1 MTSLITLSNF
11 TSKESSFDCKLS
23 WIVTNNEIM
32 FKEFVWFY
40 NRINMLPSGNPLW
53 SKASS
58 CYDISFLF
66 SSSHRLYKVIFGIF
80 PYISSARTMTRTL
93 FISLASSHPYSEL
106 GKHSMY
112 AKFEEHTAHIYT
124 LCYGIWDEELQTN
137 CCSVRINTVGALSYS
152 ISICFNNKYLELFQ
166 VQ

>member
-40 NRINMLPSGNPLW
+40 NQINMLPSGNPLW

-106 GKHSMY
+106 GKHVC
-112 AKFEEHTAHIYT
+112 KVWVAHLYVM
-124 LCYGIWDEELQTN
+124 LWNLRW
-137 CCSVRINTVGALSYS
+137 RIADQLLLSQ
-152 ISICFNNKYLELFQ
+152 NKYCWCFVILNLNMLQ
-166 VQ
+166 